1 METPLVSITCITYN
15 HEKYIAQAID
25 GFLMQET
32 SFPYEIIIGE
42 DCSTDNTREIIKRY
56 CRQYPGLIKLVTSD
70 SNVGARRNG
79 IRIRN
84 EAKGKY
90 IAVCEGD
97 DYWTDPHKLQKQVDF
112 LEAHPDHVLC
122 FHYINRVDK
131 DNVPVLLA
139 EVDPVTQYYEGSDI
153 FRLTIPLLSVMF
165 RNCLRFYPE
174 EFVRC
179 FNGDFFLL
187 GMLSGYGKA
196 ARLGFVGGHY
206 RVHSGGVYT
215 SKGKLENMRLSLATR
230 RLMLKCSYFNKE
242 QRAHIQKQVFKW
254 RKRYVYYY
262 FKLNL
267 RRMIGFGS

>member
-1 METPLVSITCITYN
+1 
-15 HEKYIAQAID
+15 
-25 GFLMQET
+25 MQQT
-32 SFPYEIIIGE
+32 SFPYEVIIGE
-42 DCSTDNTREIIKRY
+42 DCSTDNTREVIMEY
-56 CRQYPGLIKLVTSD
+56 CRRYPGIIKLVTSD

-84 EAKGKY
+84 EARGKY

-122 FHYINRVDK
+122 YHYVNRVDK
-131 DNVPVLLA
+131 DDLLVLHA
-139 EVDPVTQYYEGSDI
+139 IVERETRYYESNDI
-153 FRLTIPLLSVMF
+153 FLLTISLLSVVF
-165 RNCLRFYPE
+165 RNCLTFYPE

-187 GMLSGYGKA
+187 GMLSGHGKA
-196 ARLGFVGGHY
+196 ARLGFVGAHY
-206 RVHSGGVYT
+206 RVHSGGVY
-215 SKGKLENMRLSLATR
+215 SGNGKLENMRLSLATR
-230 RLMLKCSYFNKE
+230 KLMLKCSYFNKE
-242 QRAHIQKQVFKW
+242 QRAQIQQQVIKW

-267 RRMIGFGS
+267 KRIIGLGS